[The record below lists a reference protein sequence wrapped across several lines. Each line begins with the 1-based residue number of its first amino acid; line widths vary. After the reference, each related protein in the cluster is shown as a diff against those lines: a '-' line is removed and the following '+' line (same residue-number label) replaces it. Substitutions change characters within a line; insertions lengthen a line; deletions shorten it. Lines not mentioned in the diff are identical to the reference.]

1 MLVTMMFAIVHGGSD
16 ARAAD
21 TAQIIAT
28 FVLATAT
35 RTPTPINVGNFVWND
50 LDADGR
56 QDAGE
61 PGLSGVTVQLWNST
75 KTTLIAST
83 VTNANGNYTLVAPSP
98 GNYRVRVVLQSINDT
113 FTVKDGAADDLLDS
127 DVNPGGVNAGFTDV
141 YAFASNLISITSI
154 DAGIVRYATPTPT
167 RTPTP
172 INIGNFIW
180 ADDGDGIQEA
190 GEAGVPNV
198 TVQLWN
204 GSASQLIAST
214 VTNANGNYTLVAPTP
229 GDYRIRV
236 LSGIGAGFAPKDNAI
251 DDIDDSDCNSIGVS
265 IGFSDVFS
273 LASNVISISS
283 KDCGLIGPYSTATP
297 TPPGTPTPTATG
309 TPTLTPTA
317 TGTPTL
323 TPTFEPDLTE
333 TVIVVGQDSHQ
344 YLPIALR

>member
-1 MLVTMMFAIVHGGSD
+1 MHRNYNTSPGAGYEERRQTRSWSARGGVMHVSRQRATRTAVAVLVMLVTMMFAIVRGGSD

-21 TAQIIAT
+21 YAQ
-28 FVLATAT
+28 VLVTLVLPTAT

-83 VTNANGNYTLVAPSP
+83 
-98 GNYRVRVVLQSINDT
+98 
-113 FTVKDGAADDLLDS
+113 F
-127 DVNPGGVNAGFTDV
+127 
-141 YAFASNLISITSI
+141 
-154 DAGIVRYATPTPT
+154 
-167 RTPTP
+167 
-172 INIGNFIW
+172 
-180 ADDGDGIQEA
+180 
-190 GEAGVPNV
+190 
-198 TVQLWN
+198 
-204 GSASQLIAST
+204 
-214 VTNANGNYTLVAPTP
+214 TNANGNYTLVAPTP

-251 DDIDDSDCNSIGVS
+251 DDTDDSNCNSVGVS

-273 LASNVISISS
+273 LASNIISITS

-297 TPPGTPTPTATG
+297 TPLGTPTATG
-309 TPTLTPTA
+309 
-317 TGTPTL
+317 

-333 TVIVVGQDSHQ
+333 TVIVVEQDSHQ
-344 YLPIALR
+344 YLPIALC